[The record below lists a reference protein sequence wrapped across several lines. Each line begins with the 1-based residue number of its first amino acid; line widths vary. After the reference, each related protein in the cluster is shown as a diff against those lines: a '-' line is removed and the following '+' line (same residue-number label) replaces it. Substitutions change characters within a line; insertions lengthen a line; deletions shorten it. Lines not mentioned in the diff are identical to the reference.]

1 MGQSRT
7 VMLPL
12 IGTRYI
18 LCAALLAAVLVTVG
32 TAWTVH
38 FWRNTDQQWSEVDSF
53 FRFLT
58 YLDLGHEDNVG
69 AWLSSMLL
77 LSIAAVAMLC
87 FLADR
92 NPSRRWLRG
101 GWLVSAFIF
110 TGLSFT
116 ELGSVHERL
125 PNHLFETYQMTNH
138 VRWVI
143 WLGPVILAIPL
154 FMSAFAWLR
163 LRRIPGALGP
173 MIGGILFLSSI
184 PLQELLEQ
192 NMIAAAGDEIF
203 VRRIPFLILEEGSEL
218 VGMLCFLAAFLV
230 AADHL
235 ASTLSSGARVIPV
248 RVSGQPWLFLVKM
261 SVAALVLF
269 LGAAALQD
277 LLPPDSRSGTPAN
290 WPPSAFAFLAGMVA
304 LSFGSG
310 KRSLTDKVA
319 LVALGLAGL
328 TLSMLSAVTR
338 LDLLEQARHLTILLM
353 LTGAFFASL
362 AARREVLALALLVG
376 AALAV
381 HLAPPWYA
389 QNNLLVAAVLLAAA
403 VILREYATEQG
414 RLSDIV
420 HQQGSSAGRMIGQTP
435 SLQPLDTP
443 AHRHPTTTG

>member
-1 MGQSRT
+1 LDG
-7 VMLPL
+7 P
-12 IGTRYI
+12 
-18 LCAALLAAVLVTVG
+18 LLAQYRSAVVRG
-32 TAWTVH
+32 
-38 FWRNTDQQWSEVDSF
+38 RQF

-77 LSIAAVAMLC
+77 LLIAAVAMLC

-92 NPSRRWLRG
+92 DSSRGWLRA
-101 GWLVSAFIF
+101 GWLLSAFIF

-116 ELGSVHERL
+116 EMGSIHERL
-125 PNHLFETYQMTNH
+125 PNHLFATYQVTNP

-143 WLGPVILAIPL
+143 WLGPVILAIPV

-192 NMIAAAGDEIF
+192 NMIAAAGDEVF
-203 VRRIPFLILEEGSEL
+203 VRRILFLILEEGSEL
-218 VGMLCFLAAFLV
+218 AGMLCFLSAFLV
-230 AADHL
+230 AAHHL
-235 ASTLSSGARVIPV
+235 ASVSPSGARVVPV
-248 RVSGQPWLFLVKM
+248 RVSGQPWPFLVKM
-261 SVAALVLF
+261 SIAAMVLF
-269 LGAAALQD
+269 LGAATMQD

-290 WPPSAFAFLAGMVA
+290 WPPSAFAFFAGMAA
-304 LSFGSG
+304 LSFASG
-310 KRSLTDKVA
+310 KRSLTDKIA

-338 LDLLEQARHLTILLM
+338 LDLLEQARHLTILLI
-353 LTGAFFASL
+353 LIGAFCTSL
-362 AARREVLALALLVG
+362 ARRREVLTIALLFG

-389 QNNLLVAAVLLAAA
+389 QNTLLAAAALLAAA
-403 VILREYATEQG
+403 VFLREYATEQG

-420 HQQGSSAGRMIGQTP
+420 HQQISSAGRKIGKTP
-435 SLQPLDTP
+435 NLRSLDTP
-443 AHRHPTTTG
+443 AE